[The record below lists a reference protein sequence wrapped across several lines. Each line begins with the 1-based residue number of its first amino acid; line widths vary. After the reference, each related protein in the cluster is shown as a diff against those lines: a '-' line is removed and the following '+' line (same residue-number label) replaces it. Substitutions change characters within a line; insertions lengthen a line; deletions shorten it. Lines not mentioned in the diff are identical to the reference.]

1 MLGKI
6 FPQIT
11 TFPEEKFQPSLL
23 SCTGCLSLSYIQLWL
38 TIWSKLILSKV
49 VESEV
54 DDRGFPERNWCEW
67 NAVRNVKKEVHWLGQ
82 FNCENRLKNHPESES
97 EMTLPILKFC
107 SQRPYKTLK
116 EKDLKKQ
123 AWGPRNHRAK
133 NFIKENKIVMEDFVL
148 GLQFLMGH
156 YLERRANIYWLF
168 AIGHST
174 ISKDGDNL

>member
-23 SCTGCLSLSYIQLWL
+23 SCTGCLSLSWIQLWL
-38 TIWSKLILSKV
+38 TIWSKPILSKV

-54 DDRGFPERNWCEW
+54 DDRVFPERNWCEW
-67 NAVRNVKKEVHWLGQ
+67 NAVRNAKKEIHWLGH
-82 FNCENRLKNHPESES
+82 FNCENRLKNRPESES
-97 EMTLPILKFC
+97 EMTLPILKFH

-123 AWGPRNHRAK
+123 AWGPGDYRVK
-133 NFIKENKIVMEDFVL
+133 NFITENKIAMEDLVL
-148 GLQFLMGH
+148 GLQFLMGQ
-156 YLERRANIYWLF
+156 LF
-168 AIGHST
+168 GKKS
-174 ISKDGDNL
+174 